1 VRSVMIIYGTRPEA
15 IKLAPL
21 IMEMQSHP
29 GIDPTIVVTAQHRS
43 MLDQVN
49 NIFGIAPDHDL
60 NIIQARQTL
69 AQVTE
74 HALSGLDPVIAAVKP
89 EAVVVQGDTTT
100 SFVAA
105 LAAFYHQVPVVH
117 LEAGLRTHER
127 YSPFPEEINRRLTSQ
142 IASLHL
148 APTWM
153 SRRNLLEAG
162 VSSRDVLVTGNTV
175 IDALLWTVDR
185 RPPFEDSRLDQ
196 FCRDDRP
203 MLLVTAHRRES
214 WGSGMAAIADALAA
228 IAEAEPDL
236 RIVFPLHRNPI
247 VRETI
252 EPAVRRFDNLLLTEP
267 QPYGTFAR
275 LMERATLILTDSGGV
290 QEEGPS
296 LGKPVLV
303 MRENTERPEA
313 VWAGTAQLV
322 GTDKERIFTQVRR
335 LLHDDVA
342 YAAMANAVNP
352 YGDGRAARRSVEAIA
367 CLLGDGKPPEEFRPR
382 VASGSDIVA
391 ASG

>member
-1 VRSVMIIYGTRPEA
+1 MRSVMIIYGTRPEA

-21 IMEMQSHP
+21 IMELQSHP

-49 NIFGIAPDHDL
+49 NIFGITPDHDL

-162 VSSRDVLVTGNTV
+162 VSNRDVLVTGNTV

-214 WGSGMAAIADALAA
+214 WGSGMAAIGDALAA

-247 VRETI
+247 VREAI

-342 YAAMANAVNP
+342 YAAMATAVNP
-352 YGDGRAARRSVEAIA
+352 YGDGRAARRSAEAIA
-367 CLLGDGKPPEEFRPR
+367 CLLGDGEPPEEFRPK
-382 VASGSDIVA
+382 VASGSDILA

>member
-1 VRSVMIIYGTRPEA
+1 MRSVMIIYGTRPEA